1 MEPRSFKRIASLS
14 PAERI
19 PFVSEGLAL
28 LAHNVAELLQ
38 EAKFCWPEAP
48 RASTIAGSVAAE
60 EAARALM
67 LVDYLR
73 PPKGVDD
80 ARLSEHLGSVIDHV
94 ARGVYVESYEGRPVD
109 FAEMRRFLDLVRQPY
124 YLDGPTGY
132 DWIFRN
138 SIEAGREELF
148 YVDAVYS
155 GAGLEWLRPGATVE
169 LIKSVRSFAR
179 HDPQVRR
186 ICTVLLD
193 LHAAG
198 LLQPDA
204 LKILRSLWAGAE
216 LDDSTGWRVYDALNR
231 EFVDRCHAQGLVTNE
246 MHIDRVVDWFL
257 FPLCGVR
264 LRGFSPDERK
274 RHRAALEQQQL
285 DAAGSES
292 L

>member
-19 PFVSEGLAL
+19 PFISEGLAL
-28 LAHNVAELLQ
+28 LAQNVAELLQ
-38 EAKFCWPEAP
+38 EATFCWPEAP
-48 RASTIAGSVAAE
+48 RASAITGSVAAE
-60 EAARALM
+60 EAAKALM

-80 ARLSEHLGSVIDHV
+80 GRLSEHLGSVVDHV
-94 ARGVYVESYEGRPVD
+94 ARGVYVESYEGRPMD
-109 FAEMRRFLDLVRQPY
+109 FAEMRRFLDLERQPY

-148 YVDAVYS
+148 YVDAVHS

-169 LIKSVRSFAR
+169 LIKSVPSFAR
-179 HDPQVRR
+179 HDPDVRR

-193 LHAAG
+193 LHEAG
-198 LLQPDA
+198 LLQPEA
-204 LKILRSLWAGAE
+204 LKILRSLWAGVE
-216 LDDSTGWRVYDALNR
+216 LDDSTGWQVYDVLNR
-231 EFVDRCHAQGLVTNE
+231 EWVERSMVAGLVARE
-246 MHIDRVVDWFL
+246 EHLARIVDWLL

-264 LRGFSPDERK
+264 LRGFSSEERK
-274 RHRAALEQQQL
+274 RHRADLEQRQMN
-285 DAAGSES
+285 AASSE
-292 L
+292 

>member
-14 PAERI
+14 PAERV
-19 PFVSEGLAL
+19 PFISEGLAL
-28 LAHNVAELLQ
+28 LAQNVAELLQ

-48 RASTIAGSVAAE
+48 RASAIAGSVAAE
-60 EAARALM
+60 EAAKALM

-80 ARLSEHLGSVIDHV
+80 ARLSDHLGSVVDHV
-94 ARGVYVESYEGRPVD
+94 ARGVYVESYEGRPID

-148 YVDAVYS
+148 YVDAVHS
-155 GAGLEWLRPGATVE
+155 DGRLEWLRPGATDE
-169 LIKSVRSFAR
+169 LIKSVPSFAR

-186 ICTVLLD
+186 ICTLLLD
-193 LHAAG
+193 LHSAG
-198 LLQPDA
+198 LLQPEA
-204 LKILRSLWAGAE
+204 LEILRSLWASVE
-216 LDDSTGWRVYDALNR
+216 IDDSTGWRVYDSLNR
-231 EFVDRCHAQGLVTNE
+231 EFVERSHAHGLVKDERNVE
-246 MHIDRVVDWFL
+246 RIVDWLL

-274 RHRAALEQQQL
+274 RHRAELEQRQIN
-285 DAAGSES
+285 AAGSM
-292 L
+292 

>member
-19 PFVSEGLAL
+19 PFISEGLAL
-28 LAHNVAELLQ
+28 LAQNVAELLQ

-48 RASTIAGSVAAE
+48 RASAITGSVAAE
-60 EAARALM
+60 EAAKALM

-73 PPKGVDD
+73 PPKGVED
-80 ARLSEHLGSVIDHV
+80 ARLSEHLGSVVDHV
-94 ARGVYVESYEGRPVD
+94 ARGVYVESYEGRPMD

-132 DWIFRN
+132 DWLFRN

-148 YVDAVYS
+148 YVDAVHS

-169 LIKSVRSFAR
+169 LIKSVPSFAG
-179 HDPQVRR
+179 HDPDVRR

-193 LHAAG
+193 LHEAG
-198 LLQPDA
+198 LLQPEA
-204 LKILRSLWAGAE
+204 LKILRSLWAGVE
-216 LDDSTGWRVYDALNR
+216 LDDSTGWQVYDALNR
-231 EFVDRCHAQGLVTNE
+231 EWVERSMVAGLVTGE
-246 MHIDRVVDWFL
+246 EHLARIVEWLL

-264 LRGFSPDERK
+264 LRGFSHEERK
-274 RHRAALEQQQL
+274 RHRADLEQRQMN
-285 DAAGSES
+285 AASSE
-292 L
+292 